1 MLLSRPISPRRKEV
15 GKFVQNWKRIN
26 KMRTRVAIVD
36 EILKYF
42 DDGVQVFVVVIQA
55 FAICEREY
63 ESGSI
68 AFRVQVGF
76 VRAMKCVADVTNGFE
91 ILDRFISSDS

>member
-1 MLLSRPISPRRKEV
+1 MLLSRPIPPRRKEV

-42 DDGVQVFVVVIQA
+42 DDGVQVLVVVIQA
-55 FAICEREY
+55 FAVGEREY

-68 AFRVQVGF
+68 AFRVQVRL
-76 VRAMKCVADVTNGFE
+76 VRAMKGVADVTYGFE
-91 ILDRFISSDS
+91 VLDRFVRPDS